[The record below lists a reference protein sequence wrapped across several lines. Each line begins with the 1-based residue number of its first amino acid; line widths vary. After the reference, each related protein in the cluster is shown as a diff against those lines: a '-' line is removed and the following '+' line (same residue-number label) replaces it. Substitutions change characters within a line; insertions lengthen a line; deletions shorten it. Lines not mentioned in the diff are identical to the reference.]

1 MPYGMTADCT
11 SQGRLEECVGRRVLV
26 IGGGGREHA
35 LAWKLAQSPSIS
47 AVYCA
52 PGNPGTASIATNLPL
67 AANSIPGIIAAADQ
81 HAIDFVMIGPEEPL
95 AQGLADALRASG
107 ISVCGHSAAAARI
120 ESSKAFAKAIMD
132 GAGIP
137 TARSITATTRSAAI
151 DALALFG
158 APVVIKADGL
168 AAGKGVVIAQSR
180 QEAEDTVSAFMV
192 ERAFGDAGSTI
203 VIEEFLTGLEV
214 SAFALVQGKTVVP
227 LMASCDHKPVFDGNR
242 GPNTGGMG
250 AYAPPPQIDP
260 ALLDQVTATILKP
273 VSQAMAAHGAPLQ
286 GILYAGL
293 ILTPS
298 GPKVIEFNARFGDPE
313 TQVILP
319 LMESDLGDALYAVAA
334 GTLAQLPPVTWKS
347 GSAVCVVLASGGYP
361 GSYTTGFPIEGLE
374 RVPGDVEVF
383 HAGTKL
389 GDDGR
394 IVTGGGR
401 VLNVVGFGGD
411 LEAARI
417 RAYAGV
423 DAISFPGMQYR
434 TDIGSFGFEH

>member
-1 MPYGMTADCT
+1 MPYGMTPDCM
-11 SQGRLEECVGRRVLV
+11 SQGRSEECVGRRVLV

-107 ISVCGHSAAAARI
+107 IPVCGHSAAAARI
-120 ESSKAFAKAIMD
+120 ESSKAFAKAIMA

-151 DALALFG
+151 DGLALFG

-168 AAGKGVVIAQSR
+168 AAGKGVVIARSR
-180 QEAEDTVSAFMV
+180 QEAEDTVNSFMV
-192 ERAFGDAGSTI
+192 EHAFGDAGSTI
-203 VIEEFLTGLEV
+203 VIEELLTGLEV
-214 SAFALVQGKTVVP
+214 SAFALVQGETVVP
-227 LMASCDHKPVFDGNR
+227 LMASCDHKPILDGNK
-242 GPNTGGMG
+242 GPNTGGIG
-250 AYAPPPQIDP
+250 AYAPPQIDTS
-260 ALLDQVTATILKP
+260 LFDQVTTTILKP
-273 VSQAMAAHGAPLQ
+273 AAHAMAAHGAPLQ

-293 ILTPS
+293 ILTEA

-313 TQVILP
+313 TQAILP
-319 LMESDLGDALYAVAA
+319 LMESDLGDALYAVAT
-334 GTLAQLPPVTWKS
+334 GTLAQLSPVTWKS
-347 GSAVCVVLASGGYP
+347 GSAVCVVLTSEGYP
-361 GSYTTGFPIEGLE
+361 GSYATGFPIEGLG
-374 RVPGDVEVF
+374 RVPEDVKVF
-383 HAGTKL
+383 QAGTKL
-389 GDDGR
+389 SDDGAV
-394 IVTGGGR
+394 VTGGGR
-401 VLNVVGFGGD
+401 VLNVVGFGDD
-411 LEAARI
+411 LAAARL

-423 DAISFPGMQYR
+423 DVISFPGMQYR
-434 TDIGSFGFEH
+434 TDIGSFGLEQ

>member
-1 MPYGMTADCT
+1 MTADCM
-11 SQGRLEECVGRRVLV
+11 SQGRSEECVGRRVLV

-47 AVYCA
+47 AVFCA

-81 HAIDFVMIGPEEPL
+81 HTIDFVMIGPEEPL

-107 ISVCGHSAAAARI
+107 IPVCGHSAAAARI
-120 ESSKAFAKAIMD
+120 ESSKAFAKAIMA

-137 TARSITATTRSAAI
+137 TARSITATTRDAAI

-192 ERAFGDAGSTI
+192 EHAFGDAGSTI

-214 SAFALVQGKTVVP
+214 SAFALVQGETVVP
-227 LMASCDHKPVFDGNR
+227 LMASCDHKPAFDGNK

-250 AYAPPPQIDP
+250 AYAPPPQID
-260 ALLDQVTATILKP
+260 ASLLDQVTTAILKP
-273 VSQAMAAHGAPLQ
+273 AADAMAAHGAPLQ
-286 GILYAGL
+286 GVLYAGL
-293 ILTPS
+293 VLTS
-298 GPKVIEFNARFGDPE
+298 TGPKVIEFNARFGDPE

-319 LMESDLGDALYAVAA
+319 LMESDLGEALYAVAT
-334 GTLAQLPPVTWKS
+334 GTLAQLPPIAWKS

-361 GSYTTGFPIEGLE
+361 GTYSTGLPIEGLD

-383 HAGTKL
+383 QAGTKL
-389 GDDGR
+389 SDNDT
-394 IVTGGGR
+394 VATSGGR
-401 VLNVVGFGGD
+401 VLNVVGFGDD
-411 LEAARI
+411 LAAART

-423 DAISFPGMQYR
+423 MAISFPGMQYR
-434 TDIGSFGFEH
+434 TDIGSFGLEQ